1 MTLRPAAPR
10 SEPLSPPDTAVLR
23 SLDAD
28 EPAAEGP
35 NPGNALI
42 GAVVKAERT
51 RRGWS
56 IAETA
61 TRTELSK
68 GMISQIERGLS
79 TPSLRTLRLLAGVLE
94 IPITRFFDDAPPAE
108 PPASPYVMKRAARRS
123 LQLATTG
130 INKMYLMP
138 PGAGSMEMWE
148 FNVAPGGTSGGELYV
163 FPGEKAGVVMEGQL
177 RLWLDDEAIILEEGD
192 SFRFSSML
200 RHKLDNPF
208 AVPARLIWIVTPPI
222 PVRPESA

>member
-1 MTLRPAAPR
+1 MSLHPTIPTTHPIPPAEDAALRP
-10 SEPLSPPDTAVLR
+10 SE
-23 SLDAD
+23 AD
-28 EPAAEGP
+28 EPVAEGP

-42 GAVVKAERT
+42 GTVVKAERT

-56 IAETA
+56 IAEA
-61 TRTELSK
+61 AARTELSK

-108 PPASPYVMKRAARRS
+108 PPPSPYVMKRAARRS

-138 PGAGSMEMWE
+138 PGPGALEMWE

-163 FPGEKAGVVMEGQL
+163 FPGEKAGVVMAGQL
-177 RLWLDDEAIILEEGD
+177 RLWLDDEAVILEEGD

-222 PVRPESA
+222 PVRPEST